1 MDNIMVQKESKRSE
15 LVRTTIALIIK
26 FAATYLAAMIAFGYI
41 NDNSTSWILMVALA
55 GTILNWVLGD
65 LFVLPRYGNVIAAI
79 GDGVMAAAT
88 AFIIDLFSTVFDTT
102 LVSLITFAVIVAV
115 AEYFFHMYLKS
126 DNKVGPKME

>member
-1 MDNIMVQKESKRSE
+1 M
-15 LVRTTIALIIK
+15 RTTIALIIK

-41 NDNSTSWILMVALA
+41 NDNNTSWIFMVALA

-65 LFVLPRYGNVIAAI
+65 LFVLPKYGNIIAAI

-88 AFIIDLFSTVFDTT
+88 ALIIDLFSNVFDTT
-102 LVSLITFAVIVAV
+102 LMSLITFAVIVAV